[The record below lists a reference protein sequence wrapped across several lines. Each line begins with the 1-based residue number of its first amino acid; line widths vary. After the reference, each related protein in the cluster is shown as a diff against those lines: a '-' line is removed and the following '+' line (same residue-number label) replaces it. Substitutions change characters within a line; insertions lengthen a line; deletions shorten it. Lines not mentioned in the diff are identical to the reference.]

1 MLIFDSIRKMDRDNV
16 DNYKTIMKCETLRD
30 KVKAYLYDFS
40 QFIHFEMKTPKN
52 FIKISEKFQ
61 ILNQDTKTLHSIFK
75 RNAEANYQLLLLR
88 YIYETALHSR
98 IKTFHNDLYTLIL
111 ITVRII
117 RTYFN
122 ETLLSN
128 DVDKVFNYFSAMII
142 GYLVINLFLE
152 VTIFLILNFFV
163 ISRIKVLNRKV
174 MKFIYSLRF

>member
-1 MLIFDSIRKMDRDNV
+1 MHGSLFPSLKKVVNLNMSENQIEDKFFKEAVTSLNGDYCKFIISLSRGFPVMTYGSDN
-16 DNYKTIMKCETLRD
+16 TLL
-30 KVKAYLYDFS
+30 KEILYLLNQKYNKFS
-40 QFIHFEMKTPKN
+40 QCEFSEMFSLTGRK
-52 FIKISEKFQ
+52 E
-61 ILNQDTKTLHSIFK
+61 D
-75 RNAEANYQLLLLR
+75 Y
-88 YIYETALHSR
+88 
-98 IKTFHNDLYTLIL
+98 DLYTLIL